1 MIKGKIQFM
10 GESYYSLE
18 DLILNADMEELN
30 RRYKVVND
38 IPGETMDMYQFL
50 FKRLKQILEDNAQEE
65 ETEGVPSC

>member
-1 MIKGKIQFM
+1 MFKGEIQFM

-38 IPGETMDMYQFL
+38 VPGETMDMYQFL
-50 FKRLKQILEDNAQEE
+50 FKRLKQILEENAQEE
-65 ETEGVPSC
+65 ETKGVPSC